1 MEMALRIYKRLL
13 EKGQVTDTEDKE
25 LYFESK
31 NPDVRETLELMAKE
45 LDFEIVLAPHALYM
59 VPSLDNNLTGFGMK
73 DIRESIRKDANL
85 IDAYLECY
93 IIMTILFMFYGG
105 KNKNP
110 KQRDFIQIKDIVSK
124 LDETLE
130 HTEISEAEK
139 IEERYSIN
147 FIQMSEYW
155 KAKKLIEENKLKT
168 RFATVLTA
176 CKLLRNEKL
185 LVLTDNDTEIRAT
198 KKLDDL
204 MEYYYLNQDRVYEI
218 NDIFLGGEENAK
230 NQQN

>member
-130 HTEISEAEK
+130 HTEISDAEK

-155 KAKKLIEENKLKT
+155 KAKKLIEENKLD
-168 RFATVLTA
+168 
-176 CKLLRNEKL
+176 LLR
-185 LVLTDNDTEIRAT
+185 
-198 KKLDDL
+198 
-204 MEYYYLNQDRVYEI
+204 
-218 NDIFLGGEENAK
+218 F
-230 NQQN
+230 